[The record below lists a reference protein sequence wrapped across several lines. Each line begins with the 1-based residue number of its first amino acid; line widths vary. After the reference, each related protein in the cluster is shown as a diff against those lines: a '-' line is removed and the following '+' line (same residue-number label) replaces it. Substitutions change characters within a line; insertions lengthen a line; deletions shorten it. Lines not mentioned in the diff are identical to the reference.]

1 MPVRPSPRPARV
13 TGLTAE
19 PAIARTALSWRSLGF
34 DPLIDHYRVHA
45 VAGTQGRFEPDAG
58 NLVAKTVYPQLVHHV
73 DPRGETWTYRV
84 VAVSDAGRVGRPSEP
99 LVASSS
105 ASVVATGRPV
115 VTIGDFDGRTLEH
128 RFAPSG
134 YTQIP
139 AAHPDAVV
147 EYDQG
152 SDTPAT
158 SWPYLLPGPGDAWA
172 GRRTY
177 TARWR
182 FDLADAPAEEHD
194 LAVWLVDTTR
204 LGGTLRVSVGGEV
217 LADVD
222 LPPGGTRG
230 SREGDAT
237 VPGTALVRSY
247 HELAVPAARLR
258 QGANEIDLV
267 VADGGWVAWD
277 AVGLFA
283 RA

>member
-1 MPVRPSPRPARV
+1 MPVRPSPRPALV
-13 TGLTAE
+13 TGLAAE

-45 VAGTQGRFEPDAG
+45 VPGSQGRFEPGPG

-84 VAVSDAGRVGRPSEP
+84 LAVSDAGRTGRASDP

-115 VTIGDFDGRTLEH
+115 ATIGEFDGRTLEH

-134 YTQIP
+134 YAQIP
-139 AAHPDAVV
+139 AAYPDAVV

-152 SDTPAT
+152 TDTPAAA
-158 SWPYLLPGPGDAWA
+158 WPYLLPGPGDAWA
-172 GRRTY
+172 GRRPY

-182 FDLADAPAEEHD
+182 FDLAEAPAGDHD

-204 LGGTLRVSVGGEV
+204 LGGTLRVAVGGAA

-230 SREGDAT
+230 SRDGDAT

-258 QGANEIDLV
+258 QGANEIELV

-277 AVGLFA
+277 AVGVFA